1 MTLILSVICLLFS
14 QSFPVIGE
22 PEAEMSST
30 TEATMQ
36 APETQQD
43 DSSLASPDVQ
53 AAGTQVASSI
63 QIPISPEDFGIQPL
77 VPEATMS
84 ELIPD
89 LFGWNAGKARGSN
102 AFPILEPPKAVAKPG
117 LIAETKQT
125 EIRVPVSRTH
135 SDQAKAMTTQPD
147 VPASKP
153 TSAAKTTTI
162 ASNNDSKS
170 KPAPQSK
177 LVSEPQVKPKENS
190 QGHGLVSRI
199 WDATKSLVTRALGWL
214 GTRYVWG
221 GTSAKG
227 VDCSGLTQSLYKSQG
242 IKLPH
247 NAKAQFKLGKP
258 VPRDALVPGDLVFF
272 NTRGPLTHVGMYI
285 GEGKFIHAANPKRG
299 VRIDS
304 LSSRYYNS
312 RYAGARRYIDMG

>member
-1 MTLILSVICLLFS
+1 MLLLSVICLLFS

-22 PEAEMSST
+22 PEAEMSLT
-30 TEATMQ
+30 TEAKMQ

-43 DSSLASPDVQ
+43 ESSSASLDVQ
-53 AAGTQVASSI
+53 AAGTQLATSV
-63 QIPISPEDFGIQPL
+63 QIPASPEDLAIQPL

-89 LFGWNAGKARGSN
+89 LFGWDASKAGSSN
-102 AFPILEPPKAVAKPG
+102 TFPILDTPKAVAKPQPV
-117 LIAETKQT
+117 AETKQT
-125 EIRVPVSRTH
+125 EPQAAASHGH
-135 SDQAKAMTTQPD
+135 SAEAKAVAAQPD
-147 VPASKP
+147 ASVSKP
-153 TSAAKTTTI
+153 TSAAKTT
-162 ASNNDSKS
+162 AAVSSNNSKS

-177 LVSEPQVKPKENS
+177 VASEPQVKPKQNS
-190 QGHGLVSRI
+190 QKQGLVSRI
-199 WDATKSLVTRALGWL
+199 WEATKSLVSRALGWL
-214 GTRYVWG
+214 GVRYVWG
-221 GTSAKG
+221 GTSTKG

-258 VPRDALVPGDLVFF
+258 VPRDALIPGDLVFF

-285 GEGKFIHAANPKRG
+285 GDGKFIHAANPRKG
-299 VRIDS
+299 VRVDS
-304 LSSRYYNS
+304 LSSKYYSS